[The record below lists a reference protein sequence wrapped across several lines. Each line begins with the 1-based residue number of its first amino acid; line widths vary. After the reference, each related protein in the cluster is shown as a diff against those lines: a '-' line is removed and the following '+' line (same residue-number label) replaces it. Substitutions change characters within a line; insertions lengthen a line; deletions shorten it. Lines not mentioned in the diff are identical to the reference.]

1 MYVCICIYLA
11 TFIYMHTHLSIYM
24 SIALS
29 IKLSIYIKDP
39 GFPFRIAWPGSRP
52 SPTQSHARPLSSF
65 LADDACLS
73 HLVNLAAGT

>member
-1 MYVCICIYLA
+1 MHVCMYLYLSSYLYIYA
-11 TFIYMHTHLSIYM
+11 YTFIYM